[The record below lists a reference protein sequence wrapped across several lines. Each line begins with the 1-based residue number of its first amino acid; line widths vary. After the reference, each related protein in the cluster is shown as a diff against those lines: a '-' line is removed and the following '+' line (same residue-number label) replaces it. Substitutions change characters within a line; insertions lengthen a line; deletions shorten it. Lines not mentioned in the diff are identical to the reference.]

1 MRKANL
7 SIVIGLLIGIVS
19 IITAIATEVT
29 GSQAAVFLHPVGL
42 IVVFGGILGSA
53 LISSPSKETYRILRR
68 TYFTITR
75 PKDDFMPVFKEA
87 VAFSI
92 GINRDSMYLENNL
105 DTVKNAMLKD
115 GLSLILMGYKQDDIR
130 RFLEIK
136 QEENE
141 SSLGQCSVFYFGL
154 AKMGPAFGLIGTLVG
169 LIILLYFNMSTGNMD
184 KVASSMG
191 IALTATLYGVMFA
204 NLFFSPLADYMQYSA
219 EMVMKQDSL
228 VIEAIMQIKDRKHPV
243 YLAQALKCYLPRDDY
258 REIDTIM
265 NTELLRQES
274 PGTNAQ
280 KGQNSGKAA

>member
-1 MRKANL
+1 
-7 SIVIGLLIGIVS
+7 
-19 IITAIATEVT
+19 
-29 GSQAAVFLHPVGL
+29 VFLHPIGL

-53 LISSPSKETYRILRR
+53 LMSTPGKETLRILKR
-68 TYFTITR
+68 TYFTVTR
-75 PKDDFMPVFKEA
+75 PRDDFMPVFREA
-87 VAFSI
+87 VTFSI
-92 GINRDSMYLENNL
+92 GINRDTMYIENNVEN
-105 DTVKNAMLKD
+105 VKNAMLKD

-141 SSLGQCSVFYFGL
+141 SSMGQCSVFYFGL
-154 AKMGPAFGLIGTLVG
+154 AKMGPAFGLVGTLIG

-204 NLFFSPLADYMQYSA
+204 NLLFSPLADYMQYSA
-219 EMVMKQDSL
+219 EMSMKQDSL
-228 VIEAIMQIKDRKHPV
+228 VIEAIMQIKERKHPV

-265 NTELLRQES
+265 NTELLRQDS
-274 PGTNAQ
+274 PGSTTQ
-280 KGQNSGKAA
+280 KGQSSGKAA

>member
-1 MRKANL
+1 MKKINFSLILGLIIGLL
-7 SIVIGLLIGIVS
+7 SIVV
-19 IITAIATEVT
+19 AIAYEVR
-29 GSQAAVFLHPVGL
+29 GSQALVFLHPIGL

-53 LISSPSKETYRILRR
+53 LISTPGKETLRILKR
-68 TYFTITR
+68 TYFTVTR
-75 PKDDFMPVFKEA
+75 PRDDFMPVFKEA

-92 GINRDSMYLENNL
+92 GINRDTMYIENNVEN
-105 DTVKNAMLKD
+105 VKNAMLKD
-115 GLSLILMGYKQDDIR
+115 GLSLILMGYKQDDIK

-141 SSLGQCSVFYFGL
+141 SSMGQCSVFYFGL
-154 AKMGPAFGLIGTLVG
+154 AKMGPAFGLVGTLIG

-204 NLFFSPLADYMQYSA
+204 NLLFSPLADYMQYSA
-219 EMVMKQDSL
+219 EMSMKQDSL
-228 VIEAIMQIKDRKHPV
+228 VIEAIMQIKERKHPV

-258 REIDTIM
+258 REIDAIM
-265 NTELLRQES
+265 NTELLRQDS
-274 PGTNAQ
+274 PGATAQ

>member
-1 MRKANL
+1 MRKINL
-7 SIVIGLLIGIVS
+7 SLIVGLLVGIIS
-19 IITAIATEVT
+19 IVAAVVTEVS

-42 IVVFGGILGSA
+42 LVVFGGILGSA
-53 LISSPSKETYRILRR
+53 LISSPSKETVRILKR
-68 TYFTITR
+68 TYFTITCPR
-75 PKDDFMPVFKEA
+75 DNFMPTFKEA
-87 VAFSI
+87 LAFSI
-92 GINRDSMYLENNL
+92 GINRDTMYLENNV
-105 DTVKNAMLKD
+105 DNVKNTMLKD
-115 GLSLILMGYKQDDIR
+115 GLSLILMGYKQEDIR

-191 IALTATLYGVMFA
+191 IALTATLYGVMSA
-204 NLFFSPLADYMQYSA
+204 NLLFAPLAEYMQYSA

-228 VIEAIMQIKDRKHPV
+228 VIEAIMQIKDRRHPV

-258 REIDTIM
+258 REIDSIV
-265 NTELLRQES
+265 NTEFLIQDS
-274 PGTNAQ
+274 PGTSSQ

>member
-1 MRKANL
+1 MKKINLSLIFGLAIGLL
-7 SIVIGLLIGIVS
+7 SIVA
-19 IITAIATEVT
+19 AIAYEVR
-29 GSQAAVFLHPVGL
+29 GSQALVFLHPIGL

-53 LISSPSKETYRILRR
+53 LMSTPGKETLRILKR
-68 TYFTITR
+68 TYFTVTR
-75 PKDDFMPVFKEA
+75 PRDDFMPVFREA
-87 VAFSI
+87 VTFSI
-92 GINRDSMYLENNL
+92 GINRDTMYIENNVEN
-105 DTVKNAMLKD
+105 VKNAMLKD

-141 SSLGQCSVFYFGL
+141 SSMGQCSVFYFGL
-154 AKMGPAFGLIGTLVG
+154 AKMGPAFGLVGTLIG

-204 NLFFSPLADYMQYSA
+204 NLLFAPLADYMQYSA
-219 EMVMKQDSL
+219 EMSMKQDSL
-228 VIEAIMQIKDRKHPV
+228 VIEAIMQIKERKHPV

-265 NTELLRQES
+265 NTELLRQDS
-274 PGTNAQ
+274 PGSTTQ
-280 KGQNSGKAA
+280 KGQSSGKAA

>member
-1 MRKANL
+1 MRKINL
-7 SIVIGLLIGIVS
+7 SLIVGLLVGVMSIVA
-19 IITAIATEVT
+19 AIATEVT
-29 GSQAAVFLHPVGL
+29 GGQAAVFLHPVGL
-42 IVVFGGILGSA
+42 IVVFGGIFGSA
-53 LISSPSKETYRILRR
+53 LISSPSKETLRILTR
-68 TYFTITR
+68 TYYTIIR
-75 PKDDFMPVFKEA
+75 PRDDFMPVFKEA

-92 GINRDSMYLENNL
+92 GINRDSMYLENNVE
-105 DTVKNAMLKD
+105 TVKNAMLKD
-115 GLSLILMGYKQDDIR
+115 GLSLILMGYKQDDIK

-191 IALTATLYGVMFA
+191 IALTATLYGVMSA
-204 NLFFSPLADYMQYSA
+204 NLLFSPLADYMQYSA

-258 REIDTIM
+258 RKIDAIM
-265 NTELLRQES
+265 NTELLRQDS
-274 PGTNAQ
+274 PGTKTQ
-280 KGQNSGKAA
+280 KGQNGQKAA